1 MSITSLSG
9 KHVAIVTSGLG
20 AGGAERVIAQLAAHW
35 VASGARVS
43 ILTFDRPEDPIFHPL
58 DSAVEVHRLALHADQ
73 SSTIFQ
79 RLRTQMRRVLAVRR
93 FYRAAKPDAVFAFLT
108 KISLLTLAAK
118 LGTGVPVVA
127 CERNNPERQ
136 DAHPLWNAVLQRL
149 YGRAALIVC
158 QTRGSMRCI
167 PTRLHDKVVVIP
179 NPITPYDVTGVR
191 SGCTLVAVGRLTHQ
205 KGFDLLIAAFA
216 AVADRHPDW
225 VVEIWGEG
233 PERPALEQ
241 QIRQAKLDQRIQL
254 RGQSKRPG
262 SWLET
267 ASAFILPSRYEG
279 FPNVLG
285 EAMAAGVPVIAARC
299 DFGPDEIIEDGQTGL
314 LAESE
319 NVDALAEAIDQLLSD
334 ADLRAALGTN
344 GEKAI
349 RRYAPKTVAMQW
361 DDALKRVVHRS

>member
-1 MSITSLSG
+1 MTATSFSG

-43 ILTFDRPEDPIFHPL
+43 ILTFDRPSDPIFHPL
-58 DSAVEVHRLALHADQ
+58 DPAVEVHRLALHADR
-73 SSTIFQ
+73 SSGVFQ
-79 RLRTQMRRVLAVRR
+79 RLRLQLRRVAAVRR
-93 FYRAAKPDAVFAFLT
+93 FCRTEKPDAVFAFLT
-108 KISLLTLAAK
+108 KVSLLTLAAK

-136 DAHPLWNAVLQRL
+136 ATHPLWNAILRRL

-167 PTRLHDKVVVIP
+167 PSRLHDRVVVIP
-179 NPITPYDVTGVR
+179 NPIMPYGVGGR
-191 SGCTLVAVGRLTHQ
+191 LSGNTLVAVGRLTHQ

-216 AVADRHPDW
+216 AVAGRHSDW
-225 VVEIWGEG
+225 GVEIWGEG
-233 PERPALEQ
+233 PERDALER
-241 QIRQAKLDQRIQL
+241 QIGQLKLDDRIRL
-254 RGQSKRPG
+254 RGQSEKPG

-285 EAMAAGVPVIAARC
+285 EAMAAGLPAIAARC
-299 DFGPDEIIEDGQTGL
+299 DFGPEEIIEHGQTGL

-319 NVDALAEAIDQLLSD
+319 NVDALSAAIDQLLSD
-334 ADLRAALGTN
+334 ADLRATLGTQ
-344 GEKAI
+344 GELAI
-349 RRYAPKTVAMQW
+349 RRFAPGTVAMQW
-361 DDALKRVVHRS
+361 DEALSRAVRQP